1 MKMDWRGYWV
11 ASPTPFDSKGEIEVT
26 SMERLISF
34 YLSQKIH
41 GIVVNGSSGE
51 WCSQTVAERKLV
63 AEISVNAVDQ
73 QIPIIIGASAYTAI
87 DVIEISQHAHSI
99 GANGVMITPPPYYNL
114 TEQEILN
121 FYQTIESQVS
131 IPIMVYNWPR
141 GVGVDMSER
150 LIIQIAKLSQV
161 AAIKESSG
169 DEDKTYRV
177 LKGLRDSSVD
187 ISFFARFIH
196 PKGAD
201 VLRTLGGDGNI
212 DGGGLGSIFAVKFYD
227 AWEQKN
233 FVSMDENSI
242 AYSGLVSKLMNR
254 DYSGKFG
261 SPISQIKACMR
272 ILDQP
277 GGYVRPPLMEIDDP
291 ALLRQL
297 EDILVT
303 AGLVR

>member
-1 MKMDWRGYWV
+1 VKMDWRGYWV

>member
-1 MKMDWRGYWV
+1 MKLNWRGYWV
-11 ASPTPFDSKGEIEVT
+11 ASPTPFDSKGEVDVT
-26 SMERLISF
+26 SLKELIFF

-51 WCSQTVAERKLV
+51 WCSQTIAERKLV
-63 AEISVNAVDQ
+63 AEISVKAVDQ
-73 QIPIIIGASAYTAI
+73 KIPIVIGASAYTAI
-87 DVIEISQHAHSI
+87 DVIEISKHAHSI
-99 GANGVMITPPPYYNL
+99 GATGVMITPPPYYNL

-141 GVGVDMSER
+141 GVGVDMSES
-150 LIIQIAKLSQV
+150 LIIQIAKLNQV

-169 DEDKTYRV
+169 NEDKTYRV

-201 VLRTLGGDGNI
+201 VLKTLGGDGNI
-212 DGGGLGSIFAVKFYD
+212 DGGGLGSKFAVKFYD
-227 AWEQKN
+227 AWDQKN
-233 FVSMDENSI
+233 LGLMDENSI
-242 AYSGLVSKLMNR
+242 AYSGLVSKLMNS

-272 ILDQP
+272 LLDQP
-277 GGYVRPPLMEIDDP
+277 GGYVRPPLMEIYDP
-291 ALLRQL
+291 ILLRQL
-297 EDILVT
+297 GNILVT
-303 AGLVR
+303 AGLVK

>member
-1 MKMDWRGYWV
+1 MDWRGYWV

-41 GIVVNGSSGE
+41 GIVINGSSGE

-212 DGGGLGSIFAVKFYD
+212 DGGGLGSTFAVKFYD

-233 FVSMDENSI
+233 FVLMDENSI

>member
-41 GIVVNGSSGE
+41 GIVINGSSGE

-212 DGGGLGSIFAVKFYD
+212 DGGGLGSTFAVKFYD

-233 FVSMDENSI
+233 FVLMDENSI